1 MQLSPLQSTLLY
13 FRYLIYP
20 RKKIRSFDV
29 SDLSFV
35 LLAMG
40 VLVLG
45 LLMSNEISISYNEAK
60 DFFYGN
66 AWFIKIAQ
74 KSTEILGQNDL
85 ALRLPFLLSH
95 LINMLL
101 IYLIGRKILKKPK
114 DALYATLTYALLPG
128 ANLFAILLV
137 KSVFV
142 LNLGLLISY
151 LFVKS
156 QKIPYLSI
164 LLCVFIDSAF
174 ITLFL
179 GLGAYALRMRYF
191 KSLLFAFICL
201 GINITLFNESFKGL
215 PSGYFLQTCSELLLL
230 YSPLFFVYYPYTL
243 YKALFAKKP
252 SLLAFISAS
261 GWLCPLLLSVRQE
274 IDLKTFAPLALVG
287 LPLFIQSML
296 SNLRVR
302 LREFRGRYYLRIF
315 SLYLLMLA
323 ETLFLWGSKVSNA
336 NEKLLNRHFLAKEI
350 ATALQTRG
358 IHQIQ
363 TDDKQLALRLKF
375 YGIKEGGYLKLIN
388 TKNSKKRPD
397 IEIIYTDKI
406 LQSYS
411 LVRMRH

>member
-13 FRYLIYP
+13 FRYFIYP
-20 RKKIRSFDV
+20 KKKIRSFDL

-35 LLAMG
+35 PLAMG
-40 VLVLG
+40 VLALG

-60 DFFYGN
+60 DFFYNN

-74 KSTEILGQNDL
+74 KSTEIFGQNDL

-142 LNLGLLISY
+142 LNLGLLVSY

-191 KSLLFAFICL
+191 KSAFFALVCLLANLI
-201 GINITLFNESFKGL
+201 LFNNSFRGM
-215 PSGYFLQTCSELLLL
+215 PSGHFIDTCLELMLL
-230 YSPLFFVYYPYTL
+230 YSPLFFVYYPYVIYKTL
-243 YKALFAKKP
+243 FSKEP

-261 GWLCPLLLSVRQE
+261 AWLFPLLLSVRQE

-287 LPLFIQSML
+287 LPLFTQGML
-296 SNLRVR
+296 SILRVR
-302 LREFRGRYYLRIF
+302 LKEFRGRYYLRIF
-315 SLYLLMLA
+315 SLYLLMLT

-336 NEKLLNRHFLAKEI
+336 NERLLNRHFLAKEI
-350 ATALQTRG
+350 ATALQARG
-358 IHQIQ
+358 IHQVRI
-363 TDDKQLALRLKF
+363 DDKQLALRLKF
-375 YGIKEGGYLKLIN
+375 YGIKEGGRLILVD
-388 TKNSKKRPD
+388 TKISKKRPD
-397 IEIIYTDKI
+397 IEIIYADKI

-411 LVRMRH
+411 LMRQ